1 MVLKYHEGVIMDTTI
16 TPATIVRAKGEGDSR
31 WFYGGG
37 IHTWKAHPHETNG
50 AFHFVEFTSPA
61 GKVTP
66 LHTHPD
72 SDESFYVLEG
82 EIVIHVDGVD
92 HRVTQG
98 GFVMAPRGVP
108 HAFMTTT
115 EVRLLCWHT
124 PGADEGFYLDASK
137 PLDEL
142 TEEER
147 VVDFDIVGAAAAKNP
162 DIELIG
168 PPPFSLPTSD

>member
-1 MVLKYHEGVIMDTTI
+1 MNTST

-37 IHTWKAHPHETNG
+37 IHAWKAHPQETNG
-50 AFHFVEFTSPA
+50 AFHFLEFTSPA

-66 LHTHPD
+66 LHIHPD

-82 EIVIHVDGVD
+82 EIVVHVDGVD
-92 HRVTQG
+92 HRVSQG

-108 HAFMTTT
+108 HAFITTS
-115 EVRLLCWHT
+115 EVRLLSWHT
-124 PGADEGFYLDASK
+124 PGADDGFYLDASK

-142 TEEER
+142 AEDER
-147 VVDFDIVGAAAAKNP
+147 VVDFDIVRAAAAKNA

-168 PPPFSLPTSD
+168 PPPFNSPASP